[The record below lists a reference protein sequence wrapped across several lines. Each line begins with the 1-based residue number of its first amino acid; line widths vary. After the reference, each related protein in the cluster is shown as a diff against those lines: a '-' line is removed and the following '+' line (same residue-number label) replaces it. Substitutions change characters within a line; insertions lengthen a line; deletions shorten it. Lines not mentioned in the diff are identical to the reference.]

1 MNVWHHCEYNK
12 NHLTILEL
20 IFCDMSHENY
30 QKFLQLSNN
39 NFACV
44 VGIELRVDKPS
55 LATVM
60 FLVPSY
66 L

>member
-1 MNVWHHCEYNK
+1 
-12 NHLTILEL
+12 
-20 IFCDMSHENY
+20 MSHENY